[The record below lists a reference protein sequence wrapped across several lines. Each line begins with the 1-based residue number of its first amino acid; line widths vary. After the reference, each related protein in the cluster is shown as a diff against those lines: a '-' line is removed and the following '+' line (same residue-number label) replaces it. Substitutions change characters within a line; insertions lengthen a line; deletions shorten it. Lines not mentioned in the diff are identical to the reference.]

1 MKAYTYLPFFY
12 FQQTRLNN
20 KKALFFH
27 GVYEWIPAFILSL
40 YSSPA
45 YVTVV
50 DLLLYYLAFISVYEM
65 GYLLND
71 QLAHWEE
78 NGRKRT
84 DRLSKSRIAL
94 FVVIRL
100 VVFLSITSFQGHMG
114 APLWWAW
121 YSILILQ
128 FALHNFVKLPSLNVI
143 TFSTLAF
150 IRFFSPIIVLVP
162 PSLIT
167 TLVLPVFLN
176 YVLFRLFIYMDSKEM
191 LKKFDRQS
199 NNYRLGYYLVLFGLS
214 ALISFI
220 LNSWIPLGFNLYY
233 FFTALIFTVSPLFTS
248 KLSA

>member
-27 GVYEWIPAFILSL
+27 GVYEWIPVIILSL
-40 YSSPA
+40 YSSPM
-45 YVTVV
+45 YGTVGG
-50 DLLLYYLAFISVYEM
+50 LLLYYLAFISVYEL

-71 QLAHWEE
+71 QLAHGEE
-78 NGRKRT
+78 NARKRT
-84 DRLSKSRIAL
+84 DRLPKSRIAL

-100 VVFLSITSFQGHMG
+100 IVFLSITFFQGHMS

-128 FALHNFVKLPSLNVI
+128 FALHNFVKFPSLNVI

-150 IRFFSPIIVLVP
+150 IRFFSPIIVLIP
-162 PSLIT
+162 PSLIV
-167 TLVLPVFLN
+167 TLALPVFLN

-191 LKKFDRQS
+191 LKNFDRHT
-199 NNYRLGYYLVLFGLS
+199 NGYRIGYYLVLFGLS

-220 LNSWIPLGFNLYY
+220 LNSWMPLAFNLY
-233 FFTALIFTVSPLFTS
+233 FFFAALIFAASTLFKG
-248 KLSA
+248 KLSV

>member
-27 GVYEWIPAFILSL
+27 GVYEWIPAFVLSL
-40 YSSPA
+40 YFTPV
-45 YVTVV
+45 YGTVV

-71 QLAHWEE
+71 QLAHREE

-84 DRLSKSRIAL
+84 DRLPKSRIAL

-100 VVFLSITSFQGHMG
+100 IVFLSITFFQGHMS

-150 IRFFSPIIVLVP
+150 IRFFSPIIVLI
-162 PSLIT
+162 PSSMIA
-167 TLVLPVFLN
+167 TLVLPIFIN
-176 YVLFRLFIYMDSKEM
+176 YVLFRLFIYMDSKDM
-191 LKKFDRQS
+191 LKDFDRQA
-199 NNYRLGYYLVLFGLS
+199 NRYRIGYYIVLFGLS
-214 ALISFI
+214 GLISFI
-220 LNSWIPLGFNLYY
+220 LNSWIPLAFNLYY
-233 FFTALIFTVSPLFTS
+233 FLAAIIFSASLLFKG
-248 KLSA
+248 KLST